1 MDGALDGETILQ
13 LLIETR
19 VQIRGNVQAGIA
31 CSTRDMEREIDRL
44 AHSLYYIIT
53 RKYNPPKNSFMVW
66 AV

>member
-19 VQIRGNVQAGIA
+19 VQIGGNVLAGIA

>member
-19 VQIRGNVQAGIA
+19 VQIGGNVQAGIA

>member
-1 MDGALDGETILQ
+1 MAPD
-13 LLIETR
+13 LLAS
-19 VQIRGNVQAGIA
+19 VDLSGL
-31 CSTRDMEREIDRL
+31 EREIDRL